1 MISSTEIKK
10 DYAAIAK
17 FLIGVFLGAT
27 TIAYIGVHPNWL
39 EAIGMGFVFA
49 ILGLVPIFGFDM
61 FEIEVVNKT
70 IKPTLNK
77 TKTPFTHHHVFNP
90 VSKSHKIPKLQHI
103 IYDDKN
109 QFETLVVAKAIRRP
123 GIPNLDK
130 TKFYEFSE
138 PGIPQS
144 LAVSKYQNKAFHN
157 NVEIVY
163 DPDDTENTWRT
174 THNALLQSTLLAIE
188 KAISVGAPAI
198 HLIYQYDGIW
208 AYAAGYWPTDTYPE
222 AQSYVKKLNE
232 LSSKINIKFD
242 KYDPAMALPYALQI
256 KIADAIRQNDFTND
270 TEDMITDFGQYPND
284 FDDDYETMVDTPK
297 YYPKY

>member
-1 MISSTEIKK
+1 MSSSTEIKK

-17 FLIGVFLGAT
+17 LLTGVFLGAT
-27 TIAYIGVHPNWL
+27 TITYIGDHFNWL
-39 EAIGMGFVFA
+39 EAIGMGFVCV
-49 ILGLVPIFGFDM
+49 ILGLVTIIEFDM

-70 IKPTLNK
+70 IKPVLNK

-90 VSKSHKIPKLQHI
+90 VSESHKVPKLQHS

-109 QFETLVVAKAIRRP
+109 QFETLVAAKAIRRP

-144 LAVSKYQNKAFHN
+144 IAASKYQNKAFHN

-188 KAISVGAPAI
+188 KAISVGAPTI
-198 HLIYQYDGIW
+198 HLVYQYDGIW
-208 AYAAGYWPTDTYPE
+208 AYAAGYWPTDNYPE
-222 AQSYVKKLNE
+222 AQSYVEKLND
-232 LSSKINIKFD
+232 LSSKIKIKFD
-242 KYDPAMALPYALQI
+242 KYDPTMALPYASQI
-256 KIADAIRQNDFTND
+256 KIADAVRQNDFTND
-270 TEDMITDFGQYPND
+270 TEDNITDFGQYPDD
-284 FDDDYETMVDTPK
+284 FGYQTITDIPSA
-297 YYPKY
+297 YPKY